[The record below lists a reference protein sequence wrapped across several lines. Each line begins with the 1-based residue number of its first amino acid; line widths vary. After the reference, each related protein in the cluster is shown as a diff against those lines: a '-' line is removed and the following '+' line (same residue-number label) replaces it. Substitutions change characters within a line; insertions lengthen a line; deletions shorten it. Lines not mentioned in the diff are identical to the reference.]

1 MNLPSDFS
9 LSALEEE
16 IINDNLADG
25 MNGLRFLLE
34 NAEAVDKIEYGRLL
48 KLAGF
53 KDPEKQ
59 SIDHFIYDSL
69 SLTPDDFYDTWGVN
83 FWIARSMN
91 IQVIAGIYNELGM
104 FMQVNYLLDLAKRIK
119 EDRS

>member
-1 MNLPSDFS
+1 MNLPPEFS

-16 IINDNLADG
+16 IITDNLADG

-34 NAEAVDKIEYGRLL
+34 NAEAVDRIEYGRLL

-59 SIDHFIYDSL
+59 SLDNFIYDSL
-69 SLTPDDFYDTWGVN
+69 RLTPEDFYDAWGVN
-83 FWIARSMN
+83 YWIARSLN
-91 IQVIAGIYNELGM
+91 IQVVSEVYKDMGL
-104 FMQVNYLLDLAKRIK
+104 FMRTNYLFDLAKRIK
-119 EDRS
+119 EDQA

>member
-1 MNLPSDFS
+1 MNLPSEFS

-34 NAEAVDKIEYGRLL
+34 NAEAVDRLEYGRLL

-59 SIDHFIYDSL
+59 SLDHFIHDSL
-69 SLTPDDFYDTWGVN
+69 MLGPDDFYDAWGVN
-83 FWIARSMN
+83 YWIARSLN
-91 IQVIAGIYNELGM
+91 IQVIAEIYKDMGL

-119 EDRS
+119 EGHS

>member
-1 MNLPSDFS
+1 MNQPFEFS

-34 NAEAVDKIEYGRLL
+34 NAEEIDKTEYGRLL

-59 SIDHFIYDSL
+59 SIDNFVTDSL
-69 SLTPDDFYDTWGVN
+69 VLSPDEFYEAWGVN
-83 FWIARSMN
+83 YWIARSMN

-104 FMQVNYLLDLAKRIK
+104 FMQVNYLFDLAKRIK
-119 EDRS
+119 EGHS

>member
-1 MNLPSDFS
+1 MNLPSEFS

-34 NAEAVDKIEYGRLL
+34 NAESVDRIEYGRLL

-69 SLTPDDFYDTWGVN
+69 RLAPEDFYDAWGVN
-83 FWIARSMN
+83 YWIARSMN
-91 IQVIAGIYNELGM
+91 IQVIAQTYRNLNMSEKILYSQYIN
-104 FMQVNYLLDLAKRIK
+104 KTIK
-119 EDRS
+119 EG

>member
-1 MNLPSDFS
+1 MDEL
-9 LSALEEE
+9 LSKLEEE

-34 NAEAVDKIEYGRLL
+34 NAEVIDKTEYGRLL

-59 SIDHFIYDSL
+59 SIDNFVMDSL
-69 SLTPDDFYDTWGVN
+69 VLSPDEFYEAWGVN
-83 FWIARSMN
+83 YWIARSMN
-91 IQVIAGIYNELGM
+91 IQVIAGIYNGM
-104 FMQVNYLLDLAKRIK
+104 GLFMQVNYLLDLATKIK
-119 EDRS
+119 EGQS